1 MFIRMS
7 QMWHRER
14 YQNYRID
21 RLVDD
26 VSVRWRET
34 RERPLT
40 SGETLDA
47 TAVSTA
53 VASAHK
59 ISGADV

>member
-1 MFIRMS
+1 MS

-14 YQNYRID
+14 YQNYRIN

-34 RERPLT
+34 RECPLT
-40 SGETLDA
+40 SGETPDA
-47 TAVSTA
+47 TA
-53 VASAHK
+53 VASAK
-59 ISGADV
+59 